1 MKRFATII
9 LLGLFAV
16 GCQIPHPARMVYR
29 GAPFR
34 FPVDQMNNVT
44 VDRVADNVGRIN
56 FFVQQYTKHAADFE
70 TALKKTLG
78 YMQLLSANGAYL
90 LKASFENIDWE
101 QPSIPFVIIDRVT
114 IKIRYTLINRSNG
127 EMLMNELVTTTS
139 EASVSDSFNSEKRK
153 AMAFEGCARDSIGQ
167 ILMKL
172 SQLSGTSPPGYVP
185 TEPATEEGEMMF

>member
-1 MKRFATII
+1 MKHFATI
-9 LLGLFAV
+9 LLLRLFAV

-44 VDRVADNVGRIN
+44 VDRVADNIGRIN

-78 YMQLLSANGAYL
+78 YMQLLSVNGAFL
-90 LKASFENIDWE
+90 LKVSIENVDWE
-101 QPSIPFVIIDRVT
+101 QPGGFPIVDIVT

-127 EMLMNELVTTTS
+127 TMLMNELVTTTS
-139 EASVSDSFNSEKRK
+139 EASVSDSFNDQKRK
-153 AMAFEGCARDSIGQ
+153 AMAFEGCARDSIGKF
-167 ILMKL
+167 LEKL

>member
-1 MKRFATII
+1 MKHFATIL

-16 GCQIPHPARMVYR
+16 GCHIPHPARMVYR

-44 VDRVADNVGRIN
+44 VDRVADNIGRIN

-78 YMQLLSANGAYL
+78 YMQLLSGNGAFL
-90 LKASFENIDWE
+90 LKVSIENVDWE
-101 QPSIPFVIIDRVT
+101 QPGGFPIVDIVT

-127 EMLMNELVTTTS
+127 TMLMNELVTTTS

-153 AMAFEGCARDSIGQ
+153 AMAFEGCARDSIEKF
-167 ILMKL
+167 LEKL